1 MKMVHTNI
9 NDDSSRVRAAR
20 TAPPPSDIMIALKEI
35 QIESAE
41 MQIDIRG
48 IIKELAAIRGVL
60 DDILYGI
67 DETEH

>member
-20 TAPPPSDIMIALKEI
+20 TAPPRSDIMVALKEI